1 MNFKELGANLGLEED
16 EYRELIEL
24 FVMSGNADFESL
36 QTGLAEGDADKVMRC
51 AHTIKG
57 ASGNLGLADVSDV
70 AKSIEERAMN
80 NELDG
85 LAQTVQT
92 LKSQFEIIQSFV
104 QG

>member
-24 FVMSGNADFESL
+24 FVRSGGADFENL
-36 QTGLAEGDADKVMRC
+36 LAGLAAGDADKVMRS

-57 ASGNLGLADVSDV
+57 ASGNLGLADVSAV
-70 AKSIEERAMN
+70 AKTIEESAMDN
-80 NELDG
+80 RLDH
-85 LAQTVQT
+85 LESSVQT

-104 QG
+104 AG